1 MDIIA
6 LLKAERDKAAQQVNA
21 LDTANQG
28 ALFITLSREVE
39 EFWRIVEMKAVT

>member
-1 MDIIA
+1 
-6 LLKAERDKAAQQVNA
+6 LKAERDKLAQQVNA
-21 LDTANQG
+21 LDTDQG